1 MKKVISFLTG
11 VAIYVV
17 AIYFLTGYGN
27 RNSHR
32 SINQITVEQFQKNF
46 IQSLQPLEI
55 FKNYTFVF
63 YGSMG
68 LPGTFIEKGG
78 LTQYDVKEIEKKEN
92 PASWIVHGGYSADEP
107 EVFASFR
114 HFYDP
119 TEPAGNRYLHNHL
132 DAAGSLNPKIDHLKW
147 AVDHS
152 EHQYNWK
159 NTKASVVAALTSY
172 DKSSRD
178 KNMAFAWR
186 GLGEALHM
194 IADMGCPA
202 HVRDDAHAAENYTGF
217 KLGSPDPY
225 EEIIEELAEEGLAT
239 VYKAGK
245 LDIAYRDSFRRAD
258 NIEDIASILARY
270 TNQNFFTN
278 QTISGKNIV
287 PLIHPEK
294 TYSSPKL
301 EQCTYDEKD
310 MVYKKSIS
318 GNEVLM
324 CTDKRYNLIGMKVKG
339 YPKIDKECAVSQAQA
354 LLPQIVEA
362 GTNVMRIF
370 IPNLKVVIDSY
381 DEQNERIKGRVVH
394 TADKEYP
401 SVIKYKGPV
410 SIISKKKLNKITE
423 VECENGIFDV
433 KIDKSDF
440 SGIDWEKYGI
450 FGEIEFGG
458 IQVKSEPYTQAP
470 LKTVKSIGIQ
480 AFWKTTFTE
489 TINGKTTSTSG
500 EDMAVLTFNSVT
512 TSGNT
517 ITGTYSSNGLNA
529 SLVLTMSGTNL
540 QSFKFEKTSRGKMLL
555 EGGYMKGENMSGVS
569 GLSFEGITHEVI
581 TKYDYNETSENYLK
595 VANKINQD
603 NTEKIKILLW
613 Y

>member
-1 MKKVISFLTG
+1 
-11 VAIYVV
+11 
-17 AIYFLTGYGN
+17 
-27 RNSHR
+27 
-32 SINQITVEQFQKNF
+32 
-46 IQSLQPLEI
+46 
-55 FKNYTFVF
+55 
-63 YGSMG
+63 
-68 LPGTFIEKGG
+68 
-78 LTQYDVKEIEKKEN
+78 
-92 PASWIVHGGYSADEP
+92 
-107 EVFASFR
+107 
-114 HFYDP
+114 
-119 TEPAGNRYLHNHL
+119 
-132 DAAGSLNPKIDHLKW
+132 
-147 AVDHS
+147 
-152 EHQYNWK
+152 
-159 NTKASVVAALTSY
+159 
-172 DKSSRD
+172 
-178 KNMAFAWR
+178 
-186 GLGEALHM
+186 
-194 IADMGCPA
+194 
-202 HVRDDAHAAENYTGF
+202 
-217 KLGSPDPY
+217 
-225 EEIIEELAEEGLAT
+225 
-239 VYKAGK
+239 
-245 LDIAYRDSFRRAD
+245 
-258 NIEDIASILARY
+258 
-270 TNQNFFTN
+270 
-278 QTISGKNIV
+278 
-287 PLIHPEK
+287 
-294 TYSSPKL
+294 
-301 EQCTYDEKD
+301 
-310 MVYKKSIS
+310 
-318 GNEVLM
+318 
-324 CTDKRYNLIGMKVKG
+324 
-339 YPKIDKECAVSQAQA
+339 

-370 IPNLKVVIDSY
+370 IPNLKVVIESY

-394 TADKEYP
+394 TPDKEYP
-401 SVIKYKGPV
+401 SAIKYKGPV

-517 ITGTYSSNGLNA
+517 ITGTYSNNGLNA

-555 EGGYMKGENMSGVS
+555 EGGYMKGENMAGVS

-581 TKYDYNETSENYLK
+581 TKYNYNETSENYLK